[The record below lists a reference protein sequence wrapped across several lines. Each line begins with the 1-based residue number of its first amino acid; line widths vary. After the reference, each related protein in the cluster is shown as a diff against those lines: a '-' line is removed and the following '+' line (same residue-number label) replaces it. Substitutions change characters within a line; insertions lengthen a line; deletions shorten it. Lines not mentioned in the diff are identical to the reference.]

1 MLCITHLPQ
10 IAAMADHHRLIEKQ
24 SDGERTETSIREI
37 REEEITAELARLI
50 GGTEITP
57 GVLAT
62 ASEMK
67 ALAEQKKAEI

>member
-1 MLCITHLPQ
+1 
-10 IAAMADHHRLIEKQ
+10 MADHHCLIEKQ
-24 SDGERTETSIREI
+24 SDGARTETSIREI
-37 REEEITAELARLI
+37 RGEEITTELARLI

-57 GVLAT
+57 GVLST